1 MARLINIIWILL
13 FVFQAFYQ
21 GLVYTYYVTNKAYIV
36 EQLCENKDQP
46 ELKCDG
52 KCHLHQLLQT
62 TPEVDA
68 KTSEPTP
75 YLPTW
80 EELKLPTLYCQAVP
94 ITTAYSSNV
103 TLLEVVGTEWLG
115 DAFAYQY
122 DHNTTHWQPPRVA
135 SSTI

>member
-1 MARLINIIWILL
+1 MAKLINIVWILL

-21 GLVYTYYVTNKAYIV
+21 GLVYTYYVTNKTYIV

-52 KCHLHQLLQT
+52 KCHLRQLLQPT
-62 TPEVDA
+62 AEA
-68 KTSEPTP
+68 SSESSESTP

-80 EELKLPTLYCQAVP
+80 EELKLPILYCQAVSYKSAASSVS
-94 ITTAYSSNV
+94 ITWEEEGAA
-103 TLLEVVGTEWLG
+103 LLE

-122 DHNTTHWQPPRVA
+122 DHNTTHWQPPR
-135 SSTI
+135 I